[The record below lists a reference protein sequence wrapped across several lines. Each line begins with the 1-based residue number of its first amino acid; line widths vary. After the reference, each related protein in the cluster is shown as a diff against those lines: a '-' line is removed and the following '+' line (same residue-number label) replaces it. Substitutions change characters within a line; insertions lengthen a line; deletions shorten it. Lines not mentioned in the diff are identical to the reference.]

1 MKTPLAA
8 LAVLA
13 GTFLASP
20 AFAATATPAAPT
32 AAPAANA
39 CALPAGTVAQS
50 RDALRQK
57 LQAEGWQVRRIKRA
71 DGCYRVVAVKADGTR
86 LRARFNAAT
95 LEEVPA
101 PAPAAAP
108 APAPAAAPA
117 PASAPAQATAA
128 AGGSVDAF
136 LANLQGASG
145 TATACGDDDDDDDD
159 DDHDDRR
166 RRFRDH
172 DDD

>member
-108 APAPAAAPA
+108 APA
-117 PASAPAQATAA
+117 SAPAAAA

>member
-20 AFAATATPAAPT
+20 AFAATATPAAAT

-39 CALPAGTVAQS
+39 CALPEGTVAQS

-57 LQAEGWQVRRIKRA
+57 LQSEGWQVRRIKSA
-71 DGCYRVVAVKADGTR
+71 DGCYRVVAVKTDGTR
-86 LRARFNAAT
+86 LKARFNAAT

-101 PAPAAAP
+101 PAPAAPMTRSRGARSLFPRSVQRGSSSP
-108 APAPAAAPA
+108 ATPSVRGFDSAARLEGRVVSMMPE
-117 PASAPAQATAA
+117 
-128 AGGSVDAF
+128 
-136 LANLQGASG
+136 L
-145 TATACGDDDDDDDD
+145 
-159 DDHDDRR
+159 
-166 RRFRDH
+166 
-172 DDD
+172 